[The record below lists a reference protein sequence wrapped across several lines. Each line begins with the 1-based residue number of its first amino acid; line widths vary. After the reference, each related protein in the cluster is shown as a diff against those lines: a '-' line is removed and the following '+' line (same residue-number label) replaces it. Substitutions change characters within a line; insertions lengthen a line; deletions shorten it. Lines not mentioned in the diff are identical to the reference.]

1 MKLTKLLISAFRVI
15 FIKQKFIIL
24 FISILNIFS
33 LPVFSQITLGNE
45 LSDIDYSN
53 PKEYEI
59 GGITVTG
66 VNFLDN
72 NMLILISGLT
82 VGDKIMIPGEKISA
96 AIDKLWDQGLFENVK
111 ITATKIQGKIIF
123 LDIFLQERPRL
134 SKFRFLGVRKGEADK
149 IREEIKISSGDV
161 VTENLIRRTT
171 NAINKYFSKKGY
183 LNSEVEIRQVID
195 TTVSNSVFLVID
207 IKKNKRVKIDRINIY
222 GNEQLTDNKIRRA
235 LKETKTKKIYRIFKS
250 SKFIEEDYK
259 NDLENIINKY
269 NELGFR
275 DAKIIKDS
283 IYKVSNKLI
292 NIDLTVYEGRKYYFR
307 NISFVGNTK
316 HSSAQ
321 LSEILKIK
329 KGDVYNQEALSRN
342 LNFNPNGYDISSL
355 YMDEGYLFFQAIPV
369 EVQVENDSID
379 IEIRIREGKQARI
392 NKVTVKGNTKTND
405 HVIIREIKTVPGQLF
420 SRSDLIRTT
429 RELAQLRYFNQETL
443 KPVPIPNAENGT
455 VDIEYQVEE
464 TSSDQVELSGGWGG
478 GMVVGTLGLSFNN
491 FSARNIFK
499 KGAWRPL
506 PAGDG
511 QKLSLR
517 GQTNGK
523 YYYSLSASFTEPWL
537 GGKKPNAFSVSVY
550 HSVQTNGY
558 DSDNSAYASLTI
570 NGISL
575 GLGKRL
581 KWPDDYFTI
590 YHTLSLQNYIL
601 HNYKSLFTF
610 SDGYSNN
617 LNYGLVIARN
627 SIDAP
632 IYARSGSE
640 ISLSMQFTP
649 PYSLF
654 NKKDYDNIGD
664 QERYKWLEYHKW
676 KFKASW
682 FFNLTG
688 KWVLNTKARFG
699 FVGYYND
706 KVGYPPFERFYLGGD
721 GLSGYALDGREL
733 IAMRGYGN
741 NTLTPRDGVN
751 YTGGNVY
758 DKFTVE
764 LRYPLSLNP
773 NATIYGLAFLE
784 GGNAW
789 ASFKQFNP
797 YNMYKS
803 TGVGVRI
810 FLPMFGM
817 LGLDWGY
824 GFDKVPGFSDAAGG
838 QFHFSINQSID

>member
-1 MKLTKLLISAFRVI
+1 MELLNSSNAQNSSYF
-15 FIKQKFIIL
+15 QKSLITL
-24 FISILNIFS
+24 FIMLFVYSF
-33 LPVFSQITLGNE
+33 PVFSQIILGNE
-45 LSDIDYSN
+45 NTEIDYSN

-72 NMLILISGLT
+72 NMLILISGLS
-82 VGDKIMIPGEKISA
+82 VGEKILIPGEKVSG

-111 ITATKIQGKIIF
+111 ITATKIQGKTIF

-134 SKFRFLGVRKGEADK
+134 SKFKFVGVRKGEADK
-149 IREEIKISSGDV
+149 IREEIKITSGDV
-161 VTENLIRRTT
+161 VTENLIRRTK
-171 NAINKYFSKKGY
+171 NAINKFYDKKGY
-183 LNSEVEIRQVID
+183 LNSQVEITQIFD
-195 TTVSNSVFLVID
+195 TTINNSVILLIE
-207 IKKNKRVKIDRINIY
+207 INKNKRVKINQINIY
-222 GNEQLTDNKIRRA
+222 GNEQLADNKIRRA
-235 LKETKTKKIYRIFKS
+235 LKETKTKKIFRIFKS
-250 SKFIEEDYK
+250 SKFIEDDYK
-259 NDLENIINKY
+259 NDLENVINKY

-275 DAKIIKDS
+275 DARIVKDS
-283 IYKVSNKLI
+283 VYRVSNRLI
-292 NIDLTVYEGRKYYFR
+292 NIDLSIYEGNKYFFR
-307 NISFVGNTK
+307 NITFVGNTK

-405 HVIIREIKTVPGQLF
+405 HVIIREIKTIPGQLF

-558 DSDNSAYASLTI
+558 DSDNSNYASLTI
-570 NGISL
+570 NGLSL

-590 YHTLSLQNYIL
+590 YHTISLQNYIL

-617 LNYGLVIARN
+617 LNYGLTIARN

-654 NKKDYDNIGD
+654 NKKDYDLISD

-741 NTLTPRDGVN
+741 NTLTPRDGIN

-773 NATIYGLAFLE
+773 NATIYGLAFVE

-789 ASFKQFNP
+789 SSFKQFNP

-824 GFDKVPGFSDAAGG
+824 GFDKVPGFTDASGG

>member
-1 MKLTKLLISAFRVI
+1 MKLSNLSNDLYNKYFFDKRLLIFFLLLLTCSFPAI
-15 FIKQKFIIL
+15 
-24 FISILNIFS
+24 
-33 LPVFSQITLGNE
+33 SQILLNNE
-45 LSDIDYSN
+45 TSEIDYAN

-72 NMLILISGLT
+72 NMLILISGLS
-82 VGDKIMIPGEKISA
+82 VGDKVQIPGDKIST
-96 AIDKLWDQGLFENVK
+96 AIEKLWEQGLFENVK
-111 ITATKIQGKIIF
+111 ITATKIQGKTIF
-123 LDIFLQERPRL
+123 LDIYLQERPRL
-134 SKFRFLGVRKGEADK
+134 SKFKFIGVRKGEADK

-161 VTENLIRRTT
+161 VTENLIRRTK

-183 LNSEVEIRQVID
+183 LNSEVEIKHVID
-195 TTVSNSVFLVID
+195 TVVNNSVILLIQ
-207 IKKNKRVKIDRINIY
+207 INKNKRVKINQINIY

-259 NDLENIINKY
+259 NDLDNVINKY

-275 DAKIIKDS
+275 DARIINDS
-283 IYKVSNKLI
+283 VYKVSNRLV
-292 NIDLTVYEGRKYYFR
+292 NIDLWVNEGHKYYFR
-307 NISFVGNTK
+307 NITFLGNTK
-316 HSSAQ
+316 HPSTQ

-329 KGDVYNQEALSRN
+329 KGDVYNQEALNRN

-369 EVQVENDSID
+369 EVMVENDSID

-405 HVIIREIKTVPGQLF
+405 HVIIREIKTTPGQLF

-491 FSARNIFK
+491 FSAKNIFK

-558 DSDNSAYASLTI
+558 DSDNSSYASLTI

-601 HNYKSLFTF
+601 HNYKSLFSF

-617 LNYGLVIARN
+617 FNYGLTIARN

-649 PYSLF
+649 PYSLI
-654 NKKDYDNIGD
+654 NKKDYSSISD

-688 KWVLNTKARFG
+688 KLVLNTKARFG

-773 NATIYGLAFLE
+773 NATIYGLAFVE

-789 ASFKQFNP
+789 ESFKQFNP

-803 TGVGVRI
+803 TGFGVRI

-824 GFDKVPGFSDAAGG
+824 GFDKVPGFTDAAGG

>member
-1 MKLTKLLISAFRVI
+1 MKLKFFLFLSLLIIFSATT
-15 FIKQKFIIL
+15 KSQ
-24 FISILNIFS
+24 ISIGS
-33 LPVFSQITLGNE
+33 D
-45 LSDIDYSN
+45 LSEIDYQV

-66 VNFLDN
+66 IQFLDN
-72 NMLILISGLT
+72 NMLILLSGLS
-82 VGDKIMIPGEKISA
+82 VGEKISIPGDKIAA
-96 AIDKLWDQGLFENVK
+96 AIDKLWEQGLFENIK
-111 ITATKIQGKIIF
+111 ISVSKISGKTIF
-123 LDIFLQERPRL
+123 LDIYLQERPHL
-134 SKFRFLGVRKGEADK
+134 SKFKFTGIRKGEADK
-149 IREEIKISSGDV
+149 VREEIKLTSGDV
-161 VTENLIRRTT
+161 VTENTITRANNSIR
-171 NAINKYFSKKGY
+171 NYFTKKGF
-183 LNSEVEIRQVID
+183 LNVESEILQIPD
-195 TTVSNSVFLVID
+195 TSVSNSVILQFN
-207 IKKNKRVKIDRINIY
+207 IKKNKRVKIKDINIH
-222 GNEQLTDNKIRRA
+222 GNEYLSDNKVRKA
-235 LKETKTKKIYRIFKS
+235 LKETKRKRIWHIFKS
-250 SKFIEEDYK
+250 SKFIQDDYK
-259 NDLENIINKY
+259 ADLEKVIDKY

-275 DAKIIKDS
+275 DAKFLKDS
-283 IYKVSNKLI
+283 ISKNNKKSITLDI
-292 NIDLTVYEGRKYYFR
+292 WLYEGKKFFFR
-307 NISFVGNTK
+307 DINFVGNTK
-316 HSSAQ
+316 YTSKQ
-321 LSEILKIK
+321 LADILKIK
-329 KGDVYNQEALSRN
+329 KGDVYNQSALNQN
-342 LNFNPNGYDISSL
+342 LSFNPNGYDISSL
-355 YMDEGYLFFQAIPV
+355 YMDDGYLFFQAIPV
-369 EVQVENDSID
+369 EIQVDNDSID

-405 HVIIREIKTVPGQLF
+405 HVVIREIKTIPGQMF
-420 SRSDLIRTT
+420 SRSDIIRTT
-429 RELAQLRYFNQETL
+429 RELAQLRYFNAETI
-443 KPVPIPNAENGT
+443 KPVPTPNPENGT

-499 KGAWRPL
+499 KDAWRPL

-537 GGKKPNAFSVSVY
+537 GGKKPNSLSVSVY
-550 HSVQTNGY
+550 HSKQSNGV
-558 DSDNSAYASLTI
+558 DSESKDYASLTI
-570 NGISL
+570 NGASV

-590 YHTLSLQNYIL
+590 YHTVSLQNYVL
-601 HNYKSLFTF
+601 NNYGSLFSF
-610 SDGYSNN
+610 SDGYANN
-617 LNYGLVIARN
+617 LNYSLTIARN

-640 ISLSMQFTP
+640 ISLTLQLTP
-649 PYSLF
+649 PFSLI
-654 NKKDYDNIGD
+654 NNKDYKNSSD
-664 QERYKWLEYHKW
+664 QERFKWIEYHKW

-699 FVGYYND
+699 FVGYYNSD
-706 KVGYPPFERFYLGGD
+706 IGYPPFERFYLGGD

-733 IAMRGYGN
+733 IALRGYGN
-741 NTLTPRDGVN
+741 NTLTPRTGTGEGNMV
-751 YTGGNVY
+751 GGNVY

-789 ASFKQFNP
+789 KSFKEFNP

-803 TGVGVRI
+803 AGFGVRI

-824 GFDKVPGFSDAAGG
+824 GFDKVPGFIDAAGG

>member
-1 MKLTKLLISAFRVI
+1 MKLRLFLF
-15 FIKQKFIIL
+15 L
-24 FISILNIFS
+24 FILVLFS
-33 LPVFSQITLGNE
+33 VTSKSQISIGND
-45 LSDIDYSN
+45 LSEIDYST

-66 VNFLDN
+66 VQFLDN
-72 NMLILISGLT
+72 NMLIMLSGLS
-82 VGDKIMIPGEKISA
+82 VGDKITIPGDKISG
-96 AIDKLWDQGLFENVK
+96 AIDKLWEQGLFENIKISASK
-111 ITATKIQGKIIF
+111 ITDKTIF
-123 LDIFLQERPRL
+123 LDIYLQERPRL
-134 SKFRFLGVRKGEADK
+134 SKFKFIGIRKGEADK
-149 IREEIKISSGDV
+149 VREEIKLTSGDV
-161 VTENLIRRTT
+161 ITENIISRAS
-171 NAINKYFSKKGY
+171 NNIENYFNKKGF
-183 LNSEVEIRQVID
+183 LNAKATIKLISD
-195 TTVSNSVFLVID
+195 TSVTNSVFLEINVQ
-207 IKKNKRVKIDRINIY
+207 KNKKVKIKNINIH
-222 GNEQLTDNKIRRA
+222 GNEFLTDNKVRRY
-235 LKETKTKKIYRIFKS
+235 LKETKQKRIWHIFKS
-250 SKFIEEDYK
+250 SKFIQEDYK
-259 NDLENIINKY
+259 ADLEKVIEKY

-275 DAKIIKDS
+275 DSKIIKDS
-283 IYKVSNKLI
+283 ISKNNNRLI
-292 NIDLTVYEGRKYYFR
+292 TLDIWIYEGKKFFFR
-307 NISFVGNTK
+307 DINFVGNTK
-316 HSSAQ
+316 YSSKQ

-329 KGDVYNQEALSRN
+329 RGDTYNQKALEQN
-342 LNFNPNGYDISSL
+342 LSFNPNGYDISSL
-355 YMDEGYLFFQAIPV
+355 YMDDGYLFFQAIPV
-369 EVQVENDSID
+369 EMQVDNDSID

-392 NKVTVKGNTKTND
+392 NKVTVKGNSKTND
-405 HVIIREIKTVPGQLF
+405 HVVIREIKTIPGQLF
-420 SRSDLIRTT
+420 SRSDIIRTT
-429 RELAQLRYFNQETL
+429 RELAQLRYFNAETI
-443 KPVPIPNAENGT
+443 KPVPSPNPEDGT

-499 KGAWRPL
+499 KNAWRPL

-523 YYYSLSASFTEPWL
+523 YYYSVSASFTEPWL
-537 GGKKPNAFSVSVY
+537 GGKKPNSLSVSVY
-550 HSVQTNGY
+550 HSRQTNGY
-558 DSDNSAYASLTI
+558 DSESSDFASLTI
-570 NGISL
+570 NGASV

-590 YHTLSLQNYIL
+590 FHSLSLQNYVL
-601 HNYKSLFTF
+601 NNYGSLFSF
-610 SDGYSNN
+610 SDGYANN
-617 LNYGLVIARN
+617 LNYSLTIARN

-640 ISLSMQFTP
+640 ISLTLQLTP
-649 PYSLF
+649 PFSLF
-654 NKKDYDNIGD
+654 SSKDYTNLND
-664 QERYKWLEYHKW
+664 QDKFKWIEYHKW

-699 FVGYYND
+699 FVGFYNSD
-706 KVGYPPFERFYLGGD
+706 IGYPPFERFYLGGD

-733 IAMRGYGN
+733 IALRGYGN
-741 NTLTPRDGVN
+741 NTLTPKTGTN
-751 YTGGNVY
+751 YVGGNVY

-773 NATIYGLAFLE
+773 NATIYGLAFVE

-789 ASFKQFNP
+789 KSFKEFNP
-797 YNMYKS
+797 YNMYKAA
-803 TGVGVRI
+803 GFGVRI

-824 GFDKVPGFSDAAGG
+824 GFDKVPGFTDAAGG